1 MRCVERSWRC
11 VLPGLVAILAF
22 ANSLQGGFVIDDGSA
37 IRTNQDL
44 RPETPLSQLLVND
57 FWGRPIASTTSV
69 KSYRPLTVLS
79 FRWNFA
85 AHGLDVFGY
94 HAVNVLLHSLCTLL
108 LHCLVDQLLQ
118 DQLAAE
124 VAALSFAVHPVHC
137 EAVASIVGRAE
148 LLCCVFYLLCLLIM
162 QRCCRCDVSAGAA
175 HSRSWLL
182 LAATVGCA
190 ALATLCKETGV
201 TALGACCA
209 LDLMNAMPPGVAA
222 SRRRVRCAL
231 RCALAAAS
239 TAAMIAASHRLR
251 AGQLSPHF
259 SFVDNPIPSLPTAT
273 ARVLSALHVHVRY
286 ARLLL
291 WPATLSAD
299 YSYNCVP
306 PVETLRDP
314 RNASAAALYAAI
326 GWAALAAWRPLR
338 TPPKPDDVW
347 ATTTAAAAVGGKTR
361 ARAPAAPATT
371 MRAAQVARALV
382 VLVVPLVPASH
393 LLLGVGTTIAE
404 RLLYIP
410 SAGFCMLLGIAASA
424 ASEAAATRAAA
435 AAAAASAAA
444 AHERRRRRS
453 GRLSRMLLALP
464 VAGMTAA
471 AAARTLRRNVE
482 WRSSAAITRATA
494 AACPG
499 SAKAQL
505 SLGTA
510 HLQHNDAAAAR
521 LAFRRAL
528 AIVPDYADALY
539 WLGRI
544 ALTHGGRP
552 RQAEALLLAA
562 LELNSVHAEALLFA
576 ALCASRRSDD
586 AAALPLLAR
595 AYALA
600 PHNAEITRDYGAV
613 LFRLDRTALAL
624 PLLRRSAQMLAEQN
638 AGRSALAS
646 ALLKLAAALLKTNQH
661 AECAQLAAQA
671 ATLEPVAAASAVA
684 LRDACQNAQRMGQDT
699 SGAIIDMAL

>member
-1 MRCVERSWRC
+1 MARVESSWRRAA
-11 VLPGLVAILAF
+11 VPGVVALLAF
-22 ANSLQGGFVIDDGSA
+22 ANSLHGGFVIDDGSA

-94 HAVNVLLHSLCTLL
+94 HAVNLLLHSLCTLL
-108 LHCLVDQLLQ
+108 LHCLVDRLLR
-118 DQLAAE
+118 DRLAAE

-148 LLCCVFYLLCLLIM
+148 LLCCVFYLLCLLVM
-162 QRCCRCDVSAGAA
+162 QRCCRCDVAADAASRAGVA
-175 HSRSWLL
+175 RSWLL

-201 TALGACCA
+201 TALAACCA
-209 LDLMNAMPPGVAA
+209 LDLMSAMPPGVAA
-222 SRRRVRCAL
+222 SRRRVRCAV
-231 RCALAAAS
+231 RCALAAAA

-299 YSYNCVP
+299 YSYNCVAL
-306 PVETLRDP
+306 PVEGVRDA

-338 TPPKPDDVW
+338 TPPPPPPPPQKKPLDVDE
-347 ATTTAAAAVGGKTR
+347 APPPPPPTTAPAAAARQTGGSPKTHHHTTR
-361 ARAPAAPATT
+361 QTPAARGVAPAARGVAMASAAAAAAAAAPVA
-371 MRAAQVARALV
+371 RAAQVARALV
-382 VLVVPLVPASH
+382 LLLVPLLPASH

-410 SAGFCMLLGIAASA
+410 SAGFCALLGVAASA
-424 ASEAAATRAAA
+424 ASEAAASRTAAAATPAATAAA
-435 AAAAASAAA
+435 AAATPATAAA
-444 AHERRRRRS
+444 TPATAATATHASRRRRRS
-453 GRLSRMLLALP
+453 GRRWARLLLALP
-464 VAGMTAA
+464 VAGLTAA

-482 WRSSAAITRATA
+482 WRSSMV
-494 AACPG
+494 
-499 SAKAQL
+499 K
-505 SLGTA
+505 
-510 HLQHNDAAAAR
+510 
-521 LAFRRAL
+521 
-528 AIVPDYADALY
+528 V
-539 WLGRI
+539 
-544 ALTHGGRP
+544 
-552 RQAEALLLAA
+552 
-562 LELNSVHAEALLFA
+562 
-576 ALCASRRSDD
+576 
-586 AAALPLLAR
+586 
-595 AYALA
+595 
-600 PHNAEITRDYGAV
+600 AV
-613 LFRLDRTALAL
+613 LVR
-624 PLLRRSAQMLAEQN
+624 P
-638 AGRSALAS
+638 
-646 ALLKLAAALLKTNQH
+646 
-661 AECAQLAAQA
+661 
-671 ATLEPVAAASAVA
+671 
-684 LRDACQNAQRMGQDT
+684 
-699 SGAIIDMAL
+699 